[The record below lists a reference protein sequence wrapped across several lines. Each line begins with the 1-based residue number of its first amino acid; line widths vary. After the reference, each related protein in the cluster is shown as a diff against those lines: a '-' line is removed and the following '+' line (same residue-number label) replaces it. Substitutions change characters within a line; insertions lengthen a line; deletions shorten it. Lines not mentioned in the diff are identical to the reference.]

1 MADGTPQG
9 RKSLES
15 PIPIP
20 VPQAKQVREWV
31 GLRPGR
37 KSVRLEK
44 ETIPLASGR
53 LRVVH
58 NYGHG
63 GAGLTLAWGCAG
75 HAVRLASEMLE
86 EGSARSRL

>member
-1 MADGTPQG
+1 MGLMVLALTY
-9 RKSLES
+9 
-15 PIPIP
+15 
-20 VPQAKQVREWV
+20 VPLQAKFVREWV

-44 ETIPLASGR
+44 EIIALKGR
-53 LRVVH
+53 SLRVVH

-75 HAVRLASEMLE
+75 HAVRLASEFLE
-86 EGSARSRL
+86 EGTTRSRL